1 MKDVGSINHES
12 LQTIR
17 RNNIEKVSQINWAK
31 NYLSWIAVVRKCGG
45 KWAREPP
52 FVSRGQNPSS
62 LAAAE
67 PSATGAVAA
76 ARRTS
81 HSSRQRRILAS
92 ESLVAARPL
101 KCILRSEP
109 QSWIEQQIIY
119 DVKSD
124 FFRDVVQ

>member
-1 MKDVGSINHES
+1 M
-12 LQTIR
+12 
-17 RNNIEKVSQINWAK
+17 
-31 NYLSWIAVVRKCGG
+31 RKCGG

-67 PSATGAVAA
+67 PSATGAVAV

-81 HSSRQRRILAS
+81 HSSPAAQQRRILAS

>member
-1 MKDVGSINHES
+1 MKNVGSINHES

-31 NYLSWIAVVRKCGG
+31 NYPSSIAVVRKCGG

-81 HSSRQRRILAS
+81 HSSP
-92 ESLVAARPL
+92 VAQNFGVRKFSCRETA
-101 KCILRSEP
+101 EMHTT
-109 QSWIEQQIIY
+109 
-119 DVKSD
+119 
-124 FFRDVVQ
+124 